1 MLSAVRSSWSLL
13 HRSVNERVT
22 LHDNMANVTTP
33 FDNKITALR
42 QKHASFRHFESYD
55 HKAQKR
61 VTFSQDR
68 DGETLYRSKQEG
80 EGTRLRKSN

>member
-13 HRSVNERVT
+13 HSSVNERVT

-55 HKAQKR
+55 HKA
-61 VTFSQDR
+61 
-68 DGETLYRSKQEG
+68 E
-80 EGTRLRKSN
+80 KSNIFPRPRWRDPVQIETRG